1 MLAARATLGLQK
13 PAHNIPAANKA
24 TRAENVAFMSP
35 LLIWIWPSLLCLKS
49 FATTPSRAA
58 RLFETL
64 RAPAAKS
71 PRWGTA
77 RNRHAARHIRRE
89 PGRGPFP
96 PIRPPAL
103 TTRALHPGKVFPP
116 P

>member
-24 TRAENVAFMSP
+24 TRAENVAFMRP

-49 FATTPSRAA
+49 FAATASRAGRIFE
-58 RLFETL
+58 RLRL
-64 RAPAAKS
+64 PVAIS
-71 PRWGTA
+71 PPWESA

-89 PGRGPFP
+89 PGRGPFHRFV
-96 PIRPPAL
+96 RPP
-103 TTRALHPGKVFPP
+103 
-116 P
+116 